1 LINKLFYFVKETF
14 SDAWGI
20 VRSPKEGLTS
30 LYHVSLYRN
39 AVYLMISSA
48 VMGLTGFFFWIA
60 AARLYSA
67 DEVGL
72 ASAAIAA
79 MMLLSMVAMVG
90 LDYALIR
97 FIPGAG
103 QSTRDIINSSFT
115 IAGITSTILVL
126 LFIAGLSFWAPKLHP
141 ILEHPMLFIAFVV
154 SVPATTLFGLAQ
166 RVFTAKLRSSFAL
179 AMGLLFGFL
188 RFVPL
193 AILAAY
199 SATLGIFA
207 AWGIATFVSLM
218 IGIFFLLPRVEP
230 GYRPSLMI
238 RKDIA
243 SPMVRFASANFLANC
258 SLTITGYVLP
268 LVVLNVLGEEQTA
281 YFYVSWSFSQV
292 VFGVMGAVTINLFA
306 EGSHDQAR
314 LREYVKKS
322 LKLMTLILIPA
333 VTLTL
338 LLGDKLLLA
347 FGDEYS
353 QNATHLL
360 WLLILACVPA
370 GLNYTYIA
378 VMRVGT
384 QMRGIVAITLFLA
397 ILTLGSSPY
406 LLSHMGL
413 TGVGVAWIAGQTVVA
428 VFTGRQI
435 LRIYSQA

>member
-1 LINKLFYFVKETF
+1 
-14 SDAWGI
+14 
-20 VRSPKEGLTS
+20 
-30 LYHVSLYRN
+30 
-39 AVYLMISSA
+39 
-48 VMGLTGFFFWIA
+48 
-60 AARLYSA
+60 
-67 DEVGL
+67 
-72 ASAAIAA
+72 
-79 MMLLSMVAMVG
+79 
-90 LDYALIR
+90 
-97 FIPGAG
+97 
-103 QSTRDIINSSFT
+103 
-115 IAGITSTILVL
+115 
-126 LFIAGLSFWAPKLHP
+126 
-141 ILEHPMLFIAFVV
+141 
-154 SVPATTLFGLAQ
+154 
-166 RVFTAKLRSSFAL
+166 
-179 AMGLLFGFL
+179 
-188 RFVPL
+188 
-193 AILAAY
+193 
-199 SATLGIFA
+199 
-207 AWGIATFVSLM
+207 
-218 IGIFFLLPRVEP
+218 
-230 GYRPSLMI
+230 
-238 RKDIA
+238 
-243 SPMVRFASANFLANC
+243 MVRFASANFLANC